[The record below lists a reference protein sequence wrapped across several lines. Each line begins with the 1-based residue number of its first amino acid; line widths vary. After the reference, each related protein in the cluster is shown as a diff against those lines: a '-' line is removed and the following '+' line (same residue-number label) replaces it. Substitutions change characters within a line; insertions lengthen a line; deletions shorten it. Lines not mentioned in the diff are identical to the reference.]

1 MYSTTRKIIAIAAL
15 AVLVTIGFMFIE
27 LEIKRGRTLND
38 SPIVLT
44 GTARN
49 AQAGAVLETATSIIY
64 LDNVPSWPT
73 DLEGKKVTA
82 TGKLV
87 EKKYIPD
94 PSADPNLPST
104 GASGNQ
110 QVLENPT
117 WKIAE

>member
-94 PSADPNLPST
+94 QRKQKDDCIFKSLT
-104 GASGNQ
+104 GAIYSNSRS
-110 QVLENPT
+110 
-117 WKIAE
+117 K